1 MFFRF
6 RPMKLKKLVSETL
19 NQQINNKDTNTLWVL
34 LEICL
39 NSLRS
44 ETHSINSWPSR
55 QALAALWAIDQTF
68 VYVYDC
74 FVSVFT
80 KYDVPVLTVS
90 ITDSDCCSLQTEVG
104 HDAGSSQFRCSE
116 NLVLPRWK
124 SPKLF
129 FTLSR
134 LTIFSVYSKLC
145 KS

>member
-55 QALAALWAIDQTF
+55 QALASLWAIDQTF

-104 HDAGSSQFRCSE
+104 HDAGSSRFRFSE
-116 NLVLPRWK
+116 NLVFTSVKVTKIIFHFVKINHFFR
-124 SPKLF
+124 LF
-129 FTLSR
+129 Q
-134 LTIFSVYSKLC
+134 IM
-145 KS
+145 